1 MREDL
6 LNINIF
12 NHNPA
17 SISDFVEILS
27 REARSFGTTPV
38 LTDRL
43 FPDVYNVVIESFNP
57 NFNKSIKRNFSKCDE
72 RLILIATEIVKD
84 GILNSTSPDE
94 DEEGGWYDT
103 KAKHWVKR
111 TKYFFDIIE
120 YFGTVICVSEEIYK
134 SLLSLNLEAK
144 IVYWKPKFYGQVENF
159 TERWKANNFRREKT
173 HQLLYSGSLTTH
185 RTAQIDSLSEAGI
198 TFLTTKQDTP
208 DNVRH
213 AFSRQS
219 GFTFGP
225 KHYRNTYQLSKMRVL
240 WCLNNLYPVLME
252 RCEGKTD
259 LDEYCL
265 FYDTVDEVV
274 ELVNNMKES
283 YMSCMKL
290 NLAFAMD
297 SHANPSIFQDII

>member
-1 MREDL
+1 MRKDL
-6 LNINIF
+6 LNINIS
-12 NHNPA
+12 NHNTA

-27 REARSFGTTPV
+27 HEARSFGTVPV

-43 FPDVYNVVIESFNP
+43 FPDVYNVVIESFNL
-57 NFNKSIKRNFSKCDE
+57 NFNKSIKKNFSKCDE

-159 TERWKANNFRREKT
+159 TERWKANNFRREK
-173 HQLLYSGSLTTH
+173 
-185 RTAQIDSLSEAGI
+185 
-198 TFLTTKQDTP
+198 
-208 DNVRH
+208 
-213 AFSRQS
+213 
-219 GFTFGP
+219 
-225 KHYRNTYQLSKMRVL
+225 
-240 WCLNNLYPVLME
+240 
-252 RCEGKTD
+252 
-259 LDEYCL
+259 
-265 FYDTVDEVV
+265 
-274 ELVNNMKES
+274 
-283 YMSCMKL
+283 
-290 NLAFAMD
+290 
-297 SHANPSIFQDII
+297 NPSALIFWLINNSPHCAD